1 VADRLGAVLDEIFAP
16 NAGGFDQSTDSDSRR
31 TEAARLCLDHAA
43 DKVHDNGG
51 GDVRLDR
58 LVDAESDGDKVRL
71 RADMSAD
78 YHGDRRS
85 AEVVCEV
92 DFEGHNEVVA
102 FRQIGDAGGGS
113 FDSLL
118 RDLLGQQ

>member
-1 VADRLGAVLDEIFAP
+1 
-16 NAGGFDQSTDSDSRR
+16 
-31 TEAARLCLDHAA
+31 
-43 DKVHDNGG
+43 
-51 GDVRLDR
+51 
-58 LVDAESDGDKVRL
+58 
-71 RADMSAD
+71 
-78 YHGDRRS
+78 
-85 AEVVCEV
+85 VCEV